1 MVEIF
6 KKKNK
11 KKNKNKDKKKRLRPP
26 FYLLGAGIAG
36 GVCRSAI
43 PTISWL

>member
-1 MVEIF
+1 MVKMF
-6 KKKNK
+6 KKKKENK
-11 KKNKNKDKKKRLRPP
+11 KKNKNKKKTSGSLL
-26 FYLLGAGIAG
+26 YLLGAGIAG

>member
-1 MVEIF
+1 MV
-6 KKKNK
+6 KMVK
-11 KKNKNKDKKKRLRPP
+11 KKNKNKKKTLGSP